1 MLLSDARWS
10 ALALTASLRITRC
23 AASLFFAAFARA
35 SSRLRVASSAL
46 GVAWIEVKGGEG
58 SSRLVGF
65 LDVVGLLSWFVF
77 SLSIV
82 DDCYLLL
89 EPKLAATT
97 LEMINSAIKNNRRL
111 V

>member
-10 ALALTASLRITRC
+10 ALALTASLRTIRY
-23 AASLFFAAFARA
+23 AASLLFAAFARA
-35 SSRLRVASSAL
+35 SSGLRVASSAR
-46 GVAWIEVKGGEG
+46 GDSGIEVDGGGG

-89 EPKLAATT
+89 EPK
-97 LEMINSAIKNNRRL
+97 ISCYHFRNDKFSN
-111 V
+111 